1 MRTVDPAR
9 HRARRRHIVNAAA
22 ELFAAKGFERTTT
35 AEICKAAGMSAGN
48 LFHYFPN
55 KRAIFHAVFED
66 DEHGEADRHDQHGE
80 QVRYDGHDRHGECEN
95 APTKYE
101 RLAAAR
107 AADDPLTALLDTVDL
122 LTAPAREPLAPALVM
137 EAMIQAYR
145 DPELEALLSRDNDE
159 ERSTLTTVLRN
170 AAAAGQ
176 IDPDLDPDDTAA
188 WVMALIAALYI
199 NAATDPSFSPADQ
212 LPTLRLII
220 QRFLRPDAV
229 PERATTAGTVT
240 AGATTGGPFPGR

>member
-9 HRARRRHIVNAAA
+9 HQARRRHIINAAA
-22 ELFAAKGFERTTT
+22 QLFAAKGFERTTT

-66 DEHGEADRHDQHGE
+66 DAHDG
-80 QVRYDGHDRHGECEN
+80 
-95 APTKYE
+95 ATKAE

-107 AADDPLTALLDTVDL
+107 TADDPWTALLDTVDL
-122 LTAPAREPLAPALVM
+122 LAAPAMEPLVPALVM

-145 DPELEALLSRDNDE
+145 DPELEALLSSDNDE
-159 ERSTLTTVLRN
+159 ERSTITILLQN

-176 IDPDLDPDDTAA
+176 IDPALDPDDTAA
-188 WVMALIAALYI
+188 WVMALIATLYTST
-199 NAATDPSFSPADQ
+199 ATDPSFSPADQ
-212 LPTLRLII
+212 LPTLRLILH
-220 QRFLRPDAV
+220 RFLRPNPTPK
-229 PERATTAGTVT
+229 PER
-240 AGATTGGPFPGR
+240 

>member
-9 HRARRRHIVNAAA
+9 RQARRRHIINAAA
-22 ELFAAKGFERTTT
+22 ELFAARGFERTTT

-48 LFHYFPN
+48 LFHYFPS

-66 DEHGEADRHDQHGE
+66 DEH
-80 QVRYDGHDRHGECEN
+80 DG
-95 APTKYE
+95 ATKAE

-107 AADDPLTALLDTVDL
+107 TADDPWTALLDTVDL
-122 LTAPAREPLAPALVM
+122 LAAPAAEPLVPALVM

-159 ERSTLTTVLRN
+159 ERSTITALLHS

-176 IDPDLDPDDTAA
+176 IDTALDPDDTAA
-188 WVMALIAALYI
+188 WISALIAALYTS
-199 NAATDPSFSPADQ
+199 AATDPTFRPADQ
-212 LPTLRLII
+212 LPTLRLILH
-220 QRFLRPDAV
+220 RFLRPDTHQE
-229 PERATTAGTVT
+229 PQR
-240 AGATTGGPFPGR
+240 

>member
-9 HRARRRHIVNAAA
+9 HQARRRHIINAAA
-22 ELFAAKGFERTTT
+22 QLFAAKGFERTTT

-66 DEHGEADRHDQHGE
+66 DEADG
-80 QVRYDGHDRHGECEN
+80 
-95 APTKYE
+95 ATKAE

-107 AADDPLTALLDTVDL
+107 TADDPWTALLDTVDL
-122 LTAPAREPLAPALVM
+122 LAAPAMEPLVPALVM

-145 DPELEALLSRDNDE
+145 DPELEALLSSDNDE
-159 ERSTLTTVLRN
+159 ERSTITILLQN

-176 IDPDLDPDDTAA
+176 IDPALDPDDTAA
-188 WVMALIAALYI
+188 WVMALIASLYTST
-199 NAATDPSFSPADQ
+199 ATDPSFCPADQ
-212 LPTLRLII
+212 FPTLRLILH
-220 QRFLRPDAV
+220 RFLRPNPTPK
-229 PERATTAGTVT
+229 PER
-240 AGATTGGPFPGR
+240 

>member
-9 HRARRRHIVNAAA
+9 HQARRRHIINAAA
-22 ELFAAKGFERTTT
+22 QLFAAKGFERTTT

-66 DEHGEADRHDQHGE
+66 DAHDG
-80 QVRYDGHDRHGECEN
+80 
-95 APTKYE
+95 ATKAE

-107 AADDPLTALLDTVDL
+107 TADDPWTALLDTVVL
-122 LTAPAREPLAPALVM
+122 LAAPAMEPLVPALVM

-145 DPELEALLSRDNDE
+145 DPELEALLSSDNDE
-159 ERSTLTTVLRN
+159 ERSTITILLQN

-176 IDPDLDPDDTAA
+176 IDPALDPDDTAA
-188 WVMALIAALYI
+188 WVMALIATLYTST
-199 NAATDPSFSPADQ
+199 ATDPSFSPADQ
-212 LPTLRLII
+212 LPTLRLILH
-220 QRFLRPDAV
+220 RFLRPNPTPK
-229 PERATTAGTVT
+229 PER
-240 AGATTGGPFPGR
+240 

>member
-9 HRARRRHIVNAAA
+9 HQARRRHIINAAA

-35 AEICKAAGMSAGN
+35 AEICKATGMSTGN

-55 KRAIFHAVFED
+55 KRAIFYAVFED
-66 DEHGEADRHDQHGE
+66 EEH
-80 QVRYDGHDRHGECEN
+80 DGATR
-95 APTKYE
+95 AE

-107 AADDPLTALLDTVDL
+107 TADDPWTALLDIVDL
-122 LTAPAREPLAPALVM
+122 LAAPAAEPLVPALVM

-159 ERSTLTTVLRN
+159 ERSTITSLLHN

-176 IDPDLDPDDTAA
+176 IDPTLDPDDTAA
-188 WVMALIAALYI
+188 WIMALIAALYTS
-199 NAATDPSFSPADQ
+199 AATDPSFTPAAQ
-212 LPTLRLII
+212 LPTLRLILR
-220 QRFLRPDAV
+220 RFLRP
-229 PERATTAGTVT
+229 PTR
-240 AGATTGGPFPGR
+240 

>member
-9 HRARRRHIVNAAA
+9 HQARRRHIINAAA

-66 DEHGEADRHDQHGE
+66 EEH
-80 QVRYDGHDRHGECEN
+80 DG
-95 APTKYE
+95 ATKAE

-107 AADDPLTALLDTVDL
+107 TADDPWTALLDIVDL
-122 LTAPAREPLAPALVM
+122 LAAPAAEPLVPALAM

-159 ERSTLTTVLRN
+159 ERSTITGLLHD
-170 AAAAGQ
+170 AAAAGR
-176 IDPDLDPDDTAA
+176 IDPTLDPDDTAA
-188 WVMALIAALYI
+188 WITALIAALYTS
-199 NAATDPSFSPADQ
+199 AATDPSFTPAAQ
-212 LPTLRLII
+212 LPTLRLILH
-220 QRFLRPDAV
+220 RFLRPHTHQE
-229 PERATTAGTVT
+229 PER
-240 AGATTGGPFPGR
+240 

>member
-9 HRARRRHIVNAAA
+9 HRARRRHIINAAA
-22 ELFAAKGFERTTT
+22 GLFAAKGFERTTT

-48 LFHYFPN
+48 VFHYFPT

-66 DEHGEADRHDQHGE
+66 AEDAQR
-80 QVRYDGHDRHGECEN
+80 DG
-95 APTKYE
+95 ATKAE

-107 AADDPLTALLDTVDL
+107 TADDPWTALLDTVDL
-122 LTAPAREPLAPALVM
+122 LAAPAAEPLRPALVM

-159 ERSTLTTVLRN
+159 ERSTIATLLHN

-176 IDPDLDPDDTAA
+176 IDPALDPDNTAA
-188 WVMALIAALYI
+188 WVMALIAALYTS
-199 NAATDPSFSPADQ
+199 AATDPTFSPADQ
-212 LPTLRLII
+212 LPTLRLILH
-220 QRFLRPDAV
+220 RFLRPDTHHE
-229 PERATTAGTVT
+229 PER
-240 AGATTGGPFPGR
+240 

>member
-9 HRARRRHIVNAAA
+9 RRARRRHIVNTAAA
-22 ELFAAKGFERTTT
+22 LFAARGFERTTT

-66 DEHGEADRHDQHGE
+66 AEH
-80 QVRYDGHDRHGECEN
+80 DG
-95 APTKYE
+95 ATKAE

-107 AADDPLTALLDTVDL
+107 TADDPWTALLDTVDL
-122 LTAPAREPLAPALVM
+122 LAAPAAEPLVPALVM

-145 DPELEALLSRDNDE
+145 DPELEVLLSRDNDE
-159 ERSTLTTVLRN
+159 ERSTITTLLHN

-176 IDPDLDPDDTAA
+176 IDPTLDPDDTAA
-188 WVMALIAALYI
+188 WIMALIAALYTS
-199 NAATDPSFSPADQ
+199 AATDRSFTPAAQ
-212 LPTLRLII
+212 LPTLRLILH
-220 QRFLRPDAV
+220 RFLHQE
-229 PERATTAGTVT
+229 PER
-240 AGATTGGPFPGR
+240 

>member
-1 MRTVDPAR
+1 MKTVDPAR
-9 HRARRRHIVNAAA
+9 HQARRRHIINVAA

-66 DEHGEADRHDQHGE
+66 DEH
-80 QVRYDGHDRHGECEN
+80 DG
-95 APTKYE
+95 ATKAE

-107 AADDPLTALLDTVDL
+107 TADDPWTALLETVDL
-122 LTAPAREPLAPALVM
+122 LAAPSTEPLVPALVM
-137 EAMIQAYR
+137 EAMVQAYR
-145 DPELEALLSRDNDE
+145 DPELDALLSRDNAE
-159 ERSTLTTVLRN
+159 ERSTVTALLQK

-176 IDPDLDPDDTAA
+176 IDTALDPDSTAA
-188 WVMALIAALYI
+188 WIMALIAALYTST
-199 NAATDPSFSPADQ
+199 ATDPSFNPAEQ
-212 LPTLRLII
+212 LPTLRLIL

-229 PERATTAGTVT
+229 SQPER
-240 AGATTGGPFPGR
+240 

>member
-9 HRARRRHIVNAAA
+9 HRARRRHIINVAA

-66 DEHGEADRHDQHGE
+66 DEPEDDEPEGGA
-80 QVRYDGHDRHGECEN
+80 
-95 APTKYE
+95 TKAE

-107 AADDPLTALLDTVDL
+107 TADDPWTALLDTVDL
-122 LTAPAREPLAPALVM
+122 LAAPATEPHVPALVM
-137 EAMIQAYR
+137 EAMVQAYR
-145 DPELEALLSRDNDE
+145 DPELDALLSRDNDE
-159 ERSTLTTVLRN
+159 ERSTVTALLRR

-176 IDPDLDPDDTAA
+176 IDPALDPKDTAA
-188 WVMALIAALYI
+188 WVMALIAALYTST
-199 NAATDPSFSPADQ
+199 ATDPSFRPAEQ
-212 LPTLRLII
+212 LPTLRLILE
-220 QRFLRPDAV
+220 RFLRHP
-229 PERATTAGTVT
+229 
-240 AGATTGGPFPGR
+240 

>member
-9 HRARRRHIVNAAA
+9 HQARRRHIINAAT

-35 AEICKAAGMSAGN
+35 AEICRAAGMSAGN

-55 KRAIFHAVFED
+55 KRAIFHAVFEE
-66 DEHGEADRHDQHGE
+66 DEH
-80 QVRYDGHDRHGECEN
+80 DGT
-95 APTKYE
+95 TKAE

-107 AADDPLTALLDTVDL
+107 TADDPWTALLDVVDL
-122 LTAPAREPLAPALVM
+122 LAAPATEPLVPALVM

-159 ERSTLTTVLRN
+159 ERSTIVTLLRD

-176 IDPDLDPDDTAA
+176 IDAALDPDDTAA
-188 WVMALIAALYI
+188 WVMALIAALYTS
-199 NAATDPSFSPADQ
+199 AATDPSFSPTGQ
-212 LPTLRLII
+212 LPTLRLILH
-220 QRFLRPDAV
+220 RFLRPSTAAQQ
-229 PERATTAGTVT
+229 ER
-240 AGATTGGPFPGR
+240 

>member
-22 ELFAAKGFERTTT
+22 GLFATKGFERTTT

-66 DEHGEADRHDQHGE
+66 DEGDER
-80 QVRYDGHDRHGECEN
+80 DG
-95 APTKYE
+95 ATKAE

-107 AADDPLTALLDTVDL
+107 AADDPWAALLDTVDL
-122 LTAPAREPLAPALVM
+122 LAAPAAEPLVPALVM
-137 EAMIQAYR
+137 EAMMQAYR
-145 DPELEALLSRDNDE
+145 DPELDALLSRDNDE
-159 ERSTLTTVLRN
+159 EKSTVGTLLRN

-176 IDPDLDPDDTAA
+176 IDPALDPDDAAA
-188 WVMALIAALYI
+188 WVMALVAALYTS
-199 NAATDPSFSPADQ
+199 AATDPSFDPARQ
-212 LPTLRLII
+212 LPTLRLIL
-220 QRFLRPDAV
+220 QRFLRPGS
-229 PERATTAGTVT
+229 PQ
-240 AGATTGGPFPGR
+240 GAE